1 MTYCPSTISI
11 AAFCTSYFKF
21 KREKGLAIMLCLA
34 IMICF
39 GKTAYAETGVDGF
52 IFPSPEEQLNEMEEQ
67 GYSDEEIAIAQIQH
81 GL

>member
-1 MTYCPSTISI
+1 
-11 AAFCTSYFKF
+11 
-21 KREKGLAIMLCLA
+21 MLCLA

-52 IFPSPEEQLNEMEEQ
+52 IFLSPEEQLNEMEEQ